1 MEGSVLANVRLRSA
15 KGGKAT
21 LQWRTSDQK
30 DFSAKGQS
38 KKVSIKGGDWQDVE
52 IKLPV
57 KGTLQ
62 HLRMF
67 LPVGKEPLEIDWIE
81 LKPADAK
88 ADTKQTKRWDFGT
101 SMMKPKWIDAK

>member
-1 MEGSVLANVRLRSA
+1 MEGPVLASVRLRSA

-38 KKVSIKGGDWQDVE
+38 KKFSIKSGDWQDIE

-57 KGTLQ
+57 KGVLQ

-67 LPVGKEPLEIDWIE
+67 VPISKEPLEIDWIE
-81 LKPADAK
+81 ITPVGGKPK
-88 ADTKQTKRWDFGT
+88 KSQRWDFGENH
-101 SMMKPKWIDAK
+101 SRK